1 MDDLLK
7 EKLALGRFHYLRKEY
22 ARAEAYLTQVVEEN
36 QSFADVYNMLGV
48 CYHDQGMYQKAQRA
62 FEAAL
67 RINPGYTD
75 AALNLAITYND
86 TGKYREAQ
94 EAYQQALMRSGA
106 APGKLDHFVRGKLA
120 NMYAEVGDVYLSSG
134 LYAEA
139 IAEYQRA
146 LTLCPTFVDIRAQL
160 AGAWRDWGR
169 RDEAIAEYTEIVR
182 QAPNYVPGRL
192 NLGLCLYAAGR
203 RQDAAE
209 QWDAVLRIS
218 PGNRSAEMY
227 LKFAGLGTN
236 GTGARP

>member
-1 MDDLLK
+1 
-7 EKLALGRFHYLRKEY
+7 
-22 ARAEAYLTQVVEEN
+22 
-36 QSFADVYNMLGV
+36 
-48 CYHDQGMYQKAQRA
+48 
-62 FEAAL
+62 
-67 RINPGYTD
+67 
-75 AALNLAITYND
+75 
-86 TGKYREAQ
+86 
-94 EAYQQALMRSGA
+94 
-106 APGKLDHFVRGKLA
+106 
-120 NMYAEVGDVYLSSG
+120 MYAEVGDVYLSSG

-146 LTLCPTFVDIRAQL
+146 LELCPTFVDIRAQL

-227 LKFAGLGTN
+227 LKFAGLGAN
-236 GTGARP
+236 GATARP